1 MRPLFSLKYLALP
14 QQQSLSGATAA
25 AGVGLV
31 ALGFGLAAGFA
42 TAAAA
47 AVGAICVSIVDT
59 PSPPAHKRS
68 GMVLAL
74 LFGGLITW
82 STGLAAPYPGLM
94 APLLLVIGFASAM
107 VTAHGKAALALSAS
121 MILSAIFMLGA
132 ELPGREAVRHHSL
145 LFCLGGLAYLFYGAA
160 MASLLERQ
168 HKRIALAGA
177 LRGFGAYARAKA
189 LLYDPGERPDAAYDQ
204 LIEQQVTLMERVEAA
219 RNLLLRHL
227 SDPAERRLAAGL
239 VALLDAFEIIL
250 SSQIDYA
257 LLQRHYGQ
265 RGTPLPALRDIV
277 LRLADRLEMLA
288 EEVAGGARCP
298 PLDPLIQDL
307 QRLRDKSAAL
317 LAPAE
322 AAAKGEARGEELDEA
337 TRAALEL
344 RAAFSRIGNAVQ
356 AVQRQQAVARDDA
369 AAEAMLASVRVEDFL
384 PARPYGWR
392 TIARHLRQT
401 SPIFRYALR
410 FSAAILCG
418 YIVSLLLQPWFSHGS
433 WIMLTV
439 AVIMRASYSATRQR
453 QKDRLIGNLF
463 GCVLAALALH
473 WLTDPWLLALACL
486 AIGLSHAYAPV
497 RYLVTSV
504 SAAVMALLMMHF
516 VNPGT
521 GNVLLERLVD
531 TGLGALIAW
540 AFSHLLPNWE
550 RQGLPGRRAALLRAL
565 RKYARQALKLNPPD
579 QTYRL
584 ARKALFDA
592 IADLAGALNR
602 MPQEPGAASADLP
615 RRRRFLS
622 LSYRLMSHLAAL
634 HIVLR
639 MRGRE
644 VDHAL
649 LERLLAGHRQRLVDI
664 LGAPAR
670 VDTDPIPAP
679 PIHAEL
685 GDAPLLLIIARRL
698 RQAEAMAQEIRRL
711 EAPEPV
717 P

>member
-1 MRPLFSLKYLALP
+1 MRPLFSLTSLALP

-25 AGVGLV
+25 LGVALV
-31 ALGFGLAAGFA
+31 ALGFGAAAGFA
-42 TAAAA
+42 SAAAA

-59 PSPPAHKRS
+59 PSPPSHKRR
-68 GMVLAL
+68 GMALAL
-74 LFGGLITW
+74 VFCSIITW
-82 STGLAAPYPGLM
+82 VTGLAAPYPWLL
-94 APLLLVIGFASAM
+94 APLLVLISFGAAM
-107 VTAHGKAALALSAS
+107 VTAHGKAALALSAAL
-121 MILSAIFMLGA
+121 ILAAIFTLGA
-132 ELPGREAVRHHSL
+132 ELHGLARVEHHSQ
-145 LFCLGGLAYLFYGAA
+145 LFALGGLAYLVYGVA

-177 LRGFGAYARAKA
+177 LRGFAAYTREKA
-189 LLYDPGERPDAAYDQ
+189 ALYDPAEKLDAAYDR

-227 SDPAERRLAAGL
+227 DDPTERRLAAGL
-239 VALLDAFEIIL
+239 VALLDSFETVL
-250 SSQIDYA
+250 SSQIDYG
-257 LLQRHYGQ
+257 LLHRQYGD

-277 LRLADRLEMLA
+277 LRLADRLDMLA
-288 EEVAGGARCP
+288 DEIAGGARCP
-298 PLDPLIQDL
+298 ALDALATDL

-317 LAPAE
+317 LAAGD
-322 AAAKGEARGEELDEA
+322 AGEAG
-337 TRAALEL
+337 ALEL
-344 RAAFSRIGNAVQ
+344 RAAFTRIGNAIQ

-369 AAEAMLASVRVEDFL
+369 AAEAMLQAVRVEDFL
-384 PARPYGWR
+384 PARPYGLR
-392 TIARHLRQT
+392 TMARHLRRS
-401 SPIFRYALR
+401 SPILRYALR

-453 QKDRLIGNLF
+453 QKDRLIGNLI

-473 WLTDPWLLALACL
+473 WLSDGWLLALACL
-486 AIGLSHAYAPV
+486 SIGLSHAYAPV
-497 RYLVTSV
+497 RYIVTSI

-516 VNPGT
+516 INPSSGSL
-521 GNVLLERLVD
+521 LLERLVD

-540 AFSHLLPNWE
+540 GFSHILPNWE

-602 MPQEPGAASADLP
+602 LPQEPGAAAADLP
-615 RRRRFLS
+615 RRHRFLA

-644 VDHAL
+644 LEPHL
-649 LERLLAGHRQRLVDI
+649 LERLLAAHRQRLVDI
-664 LGAPAR
+664 LGAPPR
-670 VDTDPIPAP
+670 MDTDPVPAP
-679 PIHAEL
+679 PQPAEL
-685 GDAPLLLIIARRL
+685 GEAPLLLVLARRL
-698 RQAEAMAQEIRRL
+698 NQAEAMAREIRQL